1 MSVAE
6 VVPGPIVREKVSRDS
21 MVQRGFMLM
30 IALYLVITLA
40 FPLYAML
47 SKAFST
53 YQFDLGQFSIQVSD
67 ESGNFNT
74 PAMTTEELNAKESA
88 FSSLKLIAKSGSRL
102 APSKLF
108 PDFSFKSPVM
118 YRITGTSDAAVFIV
132 GSERHVGTEVVEV
145 DSNTFRRVAIRPVKG
160 TGMSNF
166 TRYFSTPAL
175 FRSIGN
181 SVFIAVLS
189 TIITVSLAF
198 WFAYA
203 LSRSCMKYKGFFR
216 LVAMAPILVPS
227 LLPGIALIYL
237 FGNQGILKA
246 FLMGNSIYGPIGIVV
261 GSVFFTFPHAM
272 LIIGTALSISDARL
286 YDAATALRASK
297 WRTFL
302 DCNSAK
308 RTLRPDLGGVCCV

>member
-1 MSVAE
+1 
-6 VVPGPIVREKVSRDS
+6 
-21 MVQRGFMLM
+21 MLV

-53 YQFDLGQFSIQVSD
+53 YQFNLDQFSIQVSD

-74 PAMTTEELNAKESA
+74 PEMTMRALNEQVSA
-88 FSSLKLIAKSGSRL
+88 FDSGDLAAKSGSRL
-102 APSKLF
+102 APTKLF
-108 PDFSFKSPVM
+108 PDFSFKSPIL
-118 YRITGTSDAAVFIV
+118 YRISGNDETAVFLV
-132 GSERHVGTEVVEV
+132 GSERHVGTEVVEL
-145 DSNTFRRVAIRPVKG
+145 DSNTFRRVVIRPSKG
-160 TGMSNF
+160 TGISNF

-203 LSRSCMKYKGFFR
+203 LSRSCMKFKGFFR

-261 GSVFFTFPHAM
+261 GSVF
-272 LIIGTALSISDARL
+272 LLSRMQ
-286 YDAATALRASK
+286 
-297 WRTFL
+297 
-302 DCNSAK
+302 C
-308 RTLRPDLGGVCCV
+308 